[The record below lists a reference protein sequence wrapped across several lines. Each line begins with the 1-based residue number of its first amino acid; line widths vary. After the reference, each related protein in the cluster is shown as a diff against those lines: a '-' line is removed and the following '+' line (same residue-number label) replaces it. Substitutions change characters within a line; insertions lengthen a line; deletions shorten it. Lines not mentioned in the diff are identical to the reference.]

1 METPGDPPPEG
12 RIIEEAREKRRLSQ
26 NKAAERAGLSGTRW
40 RQIVTGTASGGKGI
54 QIPVRGR
61 AETVARMA
69 QVVGVMPEQLAQAD
83 REDAAEEL
91 RGLAPPESPKRP
103 PVEGLRELR
112 DRFDRILADGDPGDV
127 QALDKFTRA
136 IDPGNNGSQTG

>member
-1 METPGDPPPEG
+1 METQGDPPPEG

-69 QVVGVMPEQLAQAD
+69 QVVGVTPERLAEVG
-83 REDAAEEL
+83 REDAAED
-91 RGLAPPESPKRP
+91 
-103 PVEGLRELR
+103 LRELPPLESR
-112 DRFDRILADGDPGDV
+112 KRSPVEMQRELKERLDRILAEGDPGDV

-136 IDPGNNGSQTG
+136 IDPGDHSSRTG